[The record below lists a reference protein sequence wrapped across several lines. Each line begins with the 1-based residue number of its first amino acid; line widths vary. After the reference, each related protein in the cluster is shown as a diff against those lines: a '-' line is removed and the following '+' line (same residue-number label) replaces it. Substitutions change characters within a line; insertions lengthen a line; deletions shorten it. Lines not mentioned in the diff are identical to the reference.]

1 MFSNYFLALIPLI
14 LLSGIDLMSQ
24 QNILTTQLEL
34 TPKITVYGP
43 QGSYAWVESSE
54 RLEGPWI
61 TWTNIVVGADGA
73 ALVDLRVGVVAR
85 FYRATADERPAGPSS
100 FVWIK
105 PGTFLMGTSTSELD
119 RLENE
124 LPQHTVILT
133 RGFWMSDHET
143 TLAEFLNVMGWLPFP
158 TNRGD
163 ANLPVDNASWNDAV
177 LYCKKLTDRE
187 RLAGNIN
194 SRQAYRLPTEA
205 EWEYAARAGSTGA
218 AYGKIDE
225 IAWTGDNA
233 PGGKCQ
239 VVRQKKP
246 NQWGIYDMIG
256 NVAEFCSDEYVNYGP
271 DLVTDPVGDYLK
283 GDLPVLRGFGNRAAM
298 RRGLYVSTDRG
309 IPGWGFRVV
318 LSDVR

>member
-1 MFSNYFLALIPLI
+1 MLSNHLLALIPLI
-14 LLSGIDLMSQ
+14 FFSGIDLMSQ

-34 TPKITVYGP
+34 TPKIKISGP
-43 QGSYAWVESSE
+43 QGSYALIESSE
-54 RLEGPWI
+54 RPEGPWI
-61 TWTNIVVGADGA
+61 IWTNIVVGANGTA
-73 ALVDLRVGVVAR
+73 VVDLRAGVVSR
-85 FYRATADERPAGPSS
+85 FYRATADERPAGPSG

-105 PGTFLMGTSTSELD
+105 PGNFLMGTSMSEVA

-124 LPQHTVILT
+124 LPQHKVILT
-133 RGFWMSDHET
+133 RGFWICDHET
-143 TLAEFLNVMGWLPFP
+143 TLAEYLNVMGWLPFP

-163 ANLPVDNASWNDAV
+163 ANLPVDNISWNDAV

-205 EWEYAARAGSTGA
+205 EWEYSARAGSTGA

-225 IAWTGDNA
+225 IAWISDNL
-233 PGGKCQ
+233 PGGRYQ
-239 VVRQKKP
+239 VVKQKKP

-256 NVAEFCSDEYVNYGP
+256 NVAEYCLDEYVSYGP
-271 DLVTDPVGDYLK
+271 DVVTDPIGDYPK
-283 GDLPVLRGFGNRAAM
+283 GDLPVVRGYGNRVAM
-298 RRGLYVSTDRG
+298 RAGLVNLDRG
-309 IPGWGFRVV
+309 NPGWGFRVA